1 MTRRRTGPRESPER
15 PPLGGL
21 ELEVMHV
28 VWELGECTSGDVI
41 AAFRSKRELAPST
54 IRNVLANLRAKGW
67 VRPIPAIG
75 RGFLLQPT
83 TPRDAAA
90 KRSLQSL
97 LASWFGGSPQQAI
110 ASLLDDEEIS
120 QADLEAIGRLL
131 KARRRA
137 GDSG

>member
-1 MTRRRTGPRESPER
+1 MTPRRATPRESASR
-15 PPLGGL
+15 PPLGDL

-67 VRPIPAIG
+67 LRPIPSIG
-75 RGFLLQPT
+75 RGFRLQPT
-83 TPRDAAA
+83 TPREAAA
-90 KRSLQSL
+90 RRSLKSL
-97 LASWFGGSPQQAI
+97 LVSWFGGSTQEAI
-110 ASLLDDEEIS
+110 AHLLDDEEIS
-120 QADLEAIGRLL
+120 NSDLDQIGKLL

-137 GDSG
+137 GGSR